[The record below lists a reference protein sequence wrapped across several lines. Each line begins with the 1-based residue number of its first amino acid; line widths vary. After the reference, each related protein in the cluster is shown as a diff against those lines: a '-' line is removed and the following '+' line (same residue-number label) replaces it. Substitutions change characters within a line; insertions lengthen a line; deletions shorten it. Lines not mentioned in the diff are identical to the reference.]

1 MALDFCAFSCYY
13 KTRKVIYMTPVV
25 LITGASRGIG
35 AACATLF
42 AKEGYRVAVHYNKNK
57 DLAESLAK
65 ELGGIAVCA
74 DISDSTQV
82 DRMINEVEKKLGTVD
97 VLVNNAGISESG
109 LITDVTDEDWNKML
123 GVNLNGAFYASRR
136 TLPAMISKKS
146 GCIINISSMWGQV
159 GASCEVSYSTA
170 KAGLIGFTRAL
181 AKEVAPSNI
190 RVNAIA
196 PGVVKTDMLN
206 CYTEDDLLA
215 LSEETPLGRLGTP
228 EDIAKCALFL
238 ASSDA
243 SFITGQVIG
252 VNGGFVI

>member
-1 MALDFCAFSCYY
+1 M
-13 KTRKVIYMTPVV
+13 MPVV

-35 AACATLF
+35 AACAALF
-42 AKEGYRVAVHYNKNK
+42 AKEGYRVAVHYNKSK
-57 DLAESLAK
+57 EKAEKIAK
-65 ELGGIAVCA
+65 VCGGIAVCA
-74 DISDSTQV
+74 DISDSSQV
-82 DRMINEVEKKLGTVD
+82 NRMIDEVESKLGAID
-97 VLVNNAGISESG
+97 VLINNAGISESR
-109 LITDVTDEDWNKML
+109 LLTDIDDSDWGKML
-123 GVNLNGAFYASRR
+123 GVNLNGAFYATRR
-136 TLPAMISKKS
+136 VLPNMISKKS

-181 AKEVAPSNI
+181 AQEVAPSGI

-196 PGVVKTDMLN
+196 PGVIKTDMLN
-206 CYTEDDLLA
+206 GYTDDDLDA
-215 LSEETPLGRLGTP
+215 LIAETPLGRLGVP

-238 ASSDA
+238 ASDNA